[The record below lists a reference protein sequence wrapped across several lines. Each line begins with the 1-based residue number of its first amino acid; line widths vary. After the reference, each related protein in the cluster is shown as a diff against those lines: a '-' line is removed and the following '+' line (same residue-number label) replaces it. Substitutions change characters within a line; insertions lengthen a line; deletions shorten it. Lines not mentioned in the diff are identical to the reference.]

1 MFMVHRIF
9 IASVNYFQ
17 ELCNSYPGSY
27 YSDIWEIQ
35 SKMSCSLMSLP
46 VLTFFIGSSL
56 IFWANFKNLKNV
68 IWSIFPTP
76 SCPVISRHIAEL
88 IAGEGVTAGAD
99 EARGWDLLDIIPVS
113 WTATG
118 GGRLDIRPHKC
129 ERRYLQRSWSVW
141 WWRSKYRMIKYSLV
155 LSRRAFHLL
164 MNVKVLTSSFYPDDA
179 GLKDV
184 FYCHWYCQA

>member
-35 SKMSCSLMSLP
+35 SKMSCSPMSLP
-46 VLTFFIGSSL
+46 VLTFFIGSL

-88 IAGEGVTAGAD
+88 IAGEGVTAGAG

-184 FYCHWYCQA
+184 FCCHWYCQA

>member
-27 YSDIWEIQ
+27 YSEIWEIQ
-35 SKMSCSLMSLP
+35 SKMSCSLMSWP
-46 VLTFFIGSSL
+46 VLTFLIGSSL

-88 IAGEGVTAGAD
+88 IAGEGVTAGAG

-113 WTATG
+113 WTPTG
-118 GGRLDIRPHKC
+118 GGGLDIRPAQMWTKI
-129 ERRYLQRSWSVW
+129 LTTI
-141 WWRSKYRMIKYSLV
+141 MIC
-155 LSRRAFHLL
+155 L
-164 MNVKVLTSSFYPDDA
+164 MMKI
-179 GLKDV
+179 
-184 FYCHWYCQA
+184 